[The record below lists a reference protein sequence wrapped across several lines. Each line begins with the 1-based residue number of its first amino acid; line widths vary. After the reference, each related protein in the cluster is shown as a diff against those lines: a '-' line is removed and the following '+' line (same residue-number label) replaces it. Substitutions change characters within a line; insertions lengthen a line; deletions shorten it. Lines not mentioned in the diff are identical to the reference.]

1 MRTDEH
7 LFLDFLPT
15 APRTPHQ
22 PDGSA
27 HLPGY
32 PDLALDNVE
41 PLVAFLTDELECA
54 DLDAIADRLWLMST
68 QSSGNIS
75 PLHRQRVKGREI
87 VITEEPKLH
96 LVWFYNKVY
105 VKPLP
110 RYLLSQYFWQDHLLS
125 RAQPLGT
132 NHTAILASALGFFRS
147 YAHLI
152 RHESDLRIAQDS
164 ALALVPDWVTWD
176 QWCLLRA
183 RALTIRDDEVSGR
196 FQFGEIR
203 LTRLNF
209 YCKFLLR
216 KAYYH
221 RTHRQYGDYFA
232 SFYPPLL
239 FLFGVV
245 SIMLASMQLLVS
257 VEEVEARWR
266 PLLGVFRMFSVAII
280 AVMFMLLIMFVVL
293 FAFKFGSEWVFALQC
308 RYTLDRGNRGRKT
321 ERISS

>member
-1 MRTDEH
+1 MRQDEH
-7 LFLDFLPT
+7 SFLAFLPT
-15 APRTPHQ
+15 APGPFRQ
-22 PDGSA
+22 PNASA
-27 HLPGY
+27 RLPGH
-32 PDLALDNVE
+32 PNLALDDAE
-41 PLVAFLTDELECA
+41 PLAAFLTDELECA
-54 DLDAIADRLWLMST
+54 DLDAIADRLWLMSK

-87 VITEEPKLH
+87 VVTEEPKLH
-96 LVWFYNKVY
+96 LIWFYSKIH

-110 RYLLSQYFWQDHLLS
+110 RYLLSRAFWQDCLLS
-125 RAQPLGT
+125 RKQQLGA
-132 NHTAILASALGFFRS
+132 NHPAILASALGFFRS

-152 RHESDLRIAQDS
+152 RHESDLRIAQDR
-164 ALALVPDWVTWD
+164 ALALIPDWMGWD

-183 RALTIRDDEVSGR
+183 KALEIRNDEVSGR

-239 FLFGVV
+239 FLFGIF
-245 SIMLASMQLLVS
+245 SIMLASMQLVAS
-257 VEEVEARWR
+257 VEELEERWR
-266 PLLGVFRMFSVAII
+266 HLLGLFRMFSVAII
-280 AVMFMLLIMFVVL
+280 AVTFMLLIMFVL
-293 FAFKFGSEWVFALQC
+293 LLTFKIGSEWIFALRC
-308 RYTLDRGNRGRKT
+308 RYSLGQGNWGR
-321 ERISS
+321 EREKAGP